1 MDSNCWYRGT
11 KPELSEASHGS
22 RVLGD
27 AGPAFWSNRCGVM
40 HPAHPVGVLAIRGVS
55 SISPACSTRRWGEK
69 DSNPSVPHHDE
80 RCCPLAR
87 RFPRRMRHATG
98 ACLFLGK
105 PSARRNLAGVGL
117 AGKAMLHTVQSRRE
131 TREAGSNASS
141 CSALG
146 GRRDAFIE
154 NGNLAG
160 IGLGAP
166 MQGSE
171 TRSINRL
178 IFGVVSAGIGT
189 HRRNAG

>member
-1 MDSNCWYRGT
+1 VWRDASSPSGRRPCYSRRQRIFNFTGLLDSPLEG
-11 KPELSEASHGS
+11 KG
-22 RVLGD
+22 
-27 AGPAFWSNRCGVM
+27 FQ
-40 HPAHPVGVLAIRGVS
+40 
-55 SISPACSTRRWGEK
+55 
-69 DSNPSVPHHDE
+69 PSVPHHDE